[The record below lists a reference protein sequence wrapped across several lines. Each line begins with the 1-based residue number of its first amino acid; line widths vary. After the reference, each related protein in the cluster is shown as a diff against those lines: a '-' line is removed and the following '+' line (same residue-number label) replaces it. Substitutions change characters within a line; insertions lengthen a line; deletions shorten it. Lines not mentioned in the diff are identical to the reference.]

1 MKLNKL
7 MLATVIAF
15 ASASVAHAASNQGSG
30 KVTFT
35 GEIIDAPCSVA
46 PESVD

>member
-15 ASASVAHAASNQGSG
+15 ASASVAHAASNQGRDR
-30 KVTFT
+30 K
-35 GEIIDAPCSVA
+35 SV
-46 PESVD
+46 V

>member
-15 ASASVAHAASNQGSG
+15 ASASVAH
-30 KVTFT
+30 
-35 GEIIDAPCSVA
+35 
-46 PESVD
+46 